1 MGKEFTDP
9 AINDLSVFILHKVTF
24 GKTGLEVSRLC
35 VGTDYRDFYGNADLG
50 SALLMRAYELGVNFW
65 DTADD
70 YGAHPA
76 IREALR
82 SLDRSRI
89 VIATKT
95 YGKERSDVLESIER
109 SLQEME
115 TPYIDVFMLHAVD
128 TVQEFRNRS
137 QALRAIIEAKEKG
150 LIRAVGLSTHSAQM
164 TWTLAEIPEIEV
176 VLTVLNKAGLRMSGS
191 LNEMER
197 ATRRIYE
204 AGKAVYLMKAL
215 ARGKL
220 ADNVESALNYVYK
233 LPYVHS
239 VSIGMKSLNELETNA
254 RIVNEFLSK
263 NIS

>member
-1 MGKEFTDP
+1 
-9 AINDLSVFILHKVTF
+9 LVFRLRKVKF

-50 SALLMRAYELGVNFW
+50 GALLRRAYELGLNFW

-70 YGAHPA
+70 YGAHPS
-76 IREALR
+76 IREALKG
-82 SLDRSRI
+82 LDRSKI

-95 YGKERSDVLESIER
+95 YGKEGRDVEESIER

-115 TPYIDVFMLHAVD
+115 TPYIDIFMLHAVD
-128 TVQEFRNRS
+128 GIQEFENRS
-137 QALRAIIEAKEKG
+137 GALRAILEAKEKG

-164 TWTLAEIPEIEV
+164 TWTLADIPEIEV

-191 LNEMER
+191 LKEMER

-204 AGKAVYLMKAL
+204 AGKAVYLMKVL

-220 ADNVESALNYVYK
+220 ADDIESAFNYVYK

-239 VSIGMKSLNELETNA
+239 VAIGMKSLNELETNV
-254 RIVNEFLSK
+254 RIVNKLL
-263 NIS
+263 

>member
-1 MGKEFTDP
+1 VK
-9 AINDLSVFILHKVTF
+9 F

-50 SALLMRAYELGVNFW
+50 ATLLRRAYELGLNFW

-70 YGAHPA
+70 YGAHPS
-76 IREALR
+76 IREALK
-82 SLDRSRI
+82 SLDRSKI

-95 YGKERSDVLESIER
+95 YGREGRDVEESIER

-115 TPYIDVFMLHAVD
+115 TPYIDIFMLHAVD
-128 TVQEFRNRS
+128 SIQEFKDRS
-137 QALRAIIEAKEKG
+137 GALKAILEAKEKG

-164 TWTLAEIPEIEV
+164 TWALADIHEIEV

-220 ADNVESALNYVYK
+220 ADNIESALNYAYK

-239 VSIGMKSLNELETNA
+239 VSIGMKSLNELETNVK
-254 RIVNEFLSK
+254 IVNKIL
-263 NIS
+263 